1 MLIEYSFPPEVQKW
15 IIGKRVTADNDT
27 LAKCGIKTS
36 GMVMYLY
43 LISPKS
49 IGLTQQKIMRKYRHL
64 LPSGEYSAY
73 VFCYIIHVKRSI
85 ALVKRYN
92 FTPKLTAEF
101 T

>member
-15 IIGKRVTADNDT
+15 IIGKRVAADNDT

-64 LPSGEYSAY
+64 LPSGEY
-73 VFCYIIHVKRSI
+73 R
-85 ALVKRYN
+85 
-92 FTPKLTAEF
+92 
-101 T
+101 